1 MEDRSFPIR
10 VSGSDSEMIDYC
22 DQKKIPVKA
31 SVSQPYSS
39 DENCLH
45 ISYEA
50 GSLEDLTVDGLG
62 LVEFG
67 MTISPQDA
75 PDQVEMIEIEFEAGI
90 PIRLNGV
97 PVNSLDAVKRLNT
110 IGGRNG
116 IGRIDMV
123 ENRFVGMKSRGVY
136 EAPGMSIL
144 YEAHRLLEQ
153 LTLDR
158 DLLHLRDRLAPEV
171 AELVY
176 YGFWYSPKFDSL
188 LAFIREAQQRVSGK
202 SEVESLQGQH
212 PGGEPSEPIQP
223 VRYGNRYD
231 GGRRFL

>member
-1 MEDRSFPIR
+1 M
-10 VSGSDSEMIDYC
+10 
-22 DQKKIPVKA
+22 
-31 SVSQPYSS
+31 
-39 DENCLH
+39 
-45 ISYEA
+45 
-50 GSLEDLTVDGLG
+50 TVDGLG

-202 SEVESLQGQH
+202 VKLNLYKGNILVASRASQFSLYDTGIATMEGGGSYNQSDAEGFLRIQGLPARVQ
-212 PGGEPSEPIQP
+212 
-223 VRYGNRYD
+223 
-231 GGRRFL
+231 GRVAPRSY